1 MCPFIVRIKI
11 SEPRRKVDFSFLVI
25 SNSRVILSK
34 EQLEKD
40 HFKVRDESKE
50 DAFAS
55 QTAEIKKLNHS
66 SVELQYRSF
75 LRYDQMF
82 FGKVGCARL
91 VQDTQFGKNFP
102 ETPDKF

>member
-1 MCPFIVRIKI
+1 MCPFIVGIKI

-40 HFKVRDESKE
+40 HFEVRDESKE

-66 SVELQYRSF
+66 RVELQYRSF
-75 LRYDQMF
+75 LRCDQMF
-82 FGKVGCARL
+82 FGKVGCAKL